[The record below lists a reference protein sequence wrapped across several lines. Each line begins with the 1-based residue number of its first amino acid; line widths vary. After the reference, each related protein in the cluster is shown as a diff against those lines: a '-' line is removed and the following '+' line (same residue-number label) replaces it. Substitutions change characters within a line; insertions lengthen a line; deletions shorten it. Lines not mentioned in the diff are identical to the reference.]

1 MRDVR
6 EGINDNFKIL
16 GPQTER
22 IELTS
27 RLKPQKE
34 KKNPNRPCGDGV
46 ISASASLPVISCKY
60 GRKGAIYS
68 HV

>member
-6 EGINDNFKIL
+6 EGINDDFKIL

-22 IELTS
+22 IELAS

-34 KKNPNRPCGDGV
+34 KKNPNHFCGDRV
-46 ISASASLPVISCKY
+46 ISASASLPVVRRIH
-60 GRKGAIYS
+60 GR
-68 HV
+68 